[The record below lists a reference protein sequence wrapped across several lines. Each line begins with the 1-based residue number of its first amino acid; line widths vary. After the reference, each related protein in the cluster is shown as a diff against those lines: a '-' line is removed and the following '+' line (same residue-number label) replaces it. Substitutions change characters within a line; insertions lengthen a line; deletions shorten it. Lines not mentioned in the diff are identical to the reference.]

1 MNIYNKSLI
10 MNMPQQLRT
19 LLTLCLA
26 VALSLSLTA
35 CGSSPSQDNAEQ
47 DARWQALNDPDC
59 KTYFDGCN
67 TCTRDPDTG
76 ISACTRK
83 ACADYEPPQC
93 LDDTDASLSSAL
105 DEPRVLRF
113 RCSGSSRFT
122 VYFGEYLV
130 ADTRLALEDSQ
141 VMFVDG
147 ATRIAEVMT
156 EQPTASGKKY
166 VSGTTTLWLDG
177 ERARVNKNRDN
188 YYNNCEI
195 VQQN

>member
-1 MNIYNKSLI
+1 MNTPI
-10 MNMPQQLRT
+10 QLRT
-19 LLTLCLA
+19 LLSLSIA
-26 VALSLSLTA
+26 VAVSLGLAA
-35 CGSSPSQDNAEQ
+35 CGSTPSQDDAEQ
-47 DARWQALNDPDC
+47 EARWQTLNEPDC

-83 ACADYEPPQC
+83 ACADYEPPRC
-93 LDDTDASLSSAL
+93 LDDADAGVNSAL
-105 DEPRVLRF
+105 EEPRVLRF
-113 RCSGSSRFT
+113 RCADSNRFT

-130 ADTRLALEDSQ
+130 ADTRVALEDSQ

-166 VSGTTTLWLDG
+166 VSGTTSLWLEG
-177 ERARVNKNRDN
+177 ESALVNKANDN
-188 YYNNCEI
+188 YYNNCETL
-195 VQQN
+195 QQN